1 MKKLVL
7 TIAIALIS
15 VGTYA
20 QSIFDKY
27 ESNPDVAFISVS
39 PKMFKMLGSIGIE
52 TDDPEAQEFISL
64 VNSITNFKVI
74 TTDNG
79 AISKDIT
86 SWVSKHVRSTDLEE
100 LMRVRDGDSNVKF
113 YVKEGKD
120 DNHVK
125 ELVMFVTG
133 FDQAN
138 VNINGK
144 KLETVLLSLSGDIDL
159 RQVGKLTDQ
168 MDLPGGKQLK
178 KANKNK

>member
-7 TIAIALIS
+7 TIAIALIT

-27 ESNPDVAFISVS
+27 ESNPDVAFVSVS
-39 PKMFKMLGSIGIE
+39 PKMFKMLGKIGIE
-52 TDDPEAQEFISL
+52 SDDPEAQEYINL

-86 SWVSKHVRSTDLEE
+86 SWVNTHIKSSDLEE

-120 DNHVK
+120 DNHVR
-125 ELVMFVTG
+125 ELLMYVTD
-133 FDQAN
+133 FDKAN
-138 VNINGK
+138 ININGK
-144 KLETVLLSLSGDIDL
+144 KLETVLMSLSGDIDL
-159 RQVGKLTDQ
+159 RQVGKLTEQ

-178 KANKNK
+178 KANKY